1 MRRGVSNIE
10 APAKWKLEEGW
21 IQQNLFDNR
30 FSALV
35 GRYDLNSEFYRLQ
48 SAGLLLNS
56 SFGIGPEFSQSGQ
69 EGPSIFPNT
78 SVGARFAIKPI
89 EEIVLR
95 TAVLDGVPVD
105 RPNGTR
111 KIFAKDDGV
120 LIVAEAAY
128 LYRPLASEQ
137 PRNRQFRIGR
147 NCCGA

>member
-1 MRRGVSNIE
+1 M
-10 APAKWKLEEGW
+10 
-21 IQQNLFDNR
+21 
-30 FSALV
+30 LV

-48 SAGLLLNS
+48 SASLFLNS
-56 SFGIGPEFSQSGQ
+56 SFGIGPEFSQSGL

-111 KIFAKDDGV
+111 EIFAQGDGV
-120 LIVAEAAY
+120 LAVTEVSVVVRSRCR
-128 LYRPLASEQ
+128 RP
-137 PRNRQFRIGR
+137 GD
-147 NCCGA
+147 